1 MAGSGSGS
9 GTGSGSGSGSGPVV
23 YPLASG
29 EALTVEV
36 LEPPLGE
43 IAGRIEYW
51 WRDVRAPL
59 LEGALAATSRDRFV
73 VGVVGGEY
81 AGSMTYATARAGGDV
96 AVLGMVWTRPDQRRK
111 GIARALLG
119 HTLDE
124 FRAAGGAAM
133 YLCTTN
139 PHAFA
144 LYARAGFR
152 PLTGD
157 GMRYLAP
164 GREDFDRT
172 YFAAAGPAAVRDATW
187 GDLAGVVALYNHPH
201 PDLLVKDYHAPRR
214 VMRDVRYESHYLR
227 VWKPASEGRGC
238 VLVLEN
244 PLGRVVGIAS
254 AVETDGFYE
263 QHVHL
268 VDCWACPAY
277 LDALPVLLEALVRRA
292 AAGGAEVVQAY
303 LAAGDAPKRAA
314 FAAAGFGVEARL
326 RDRLLAGAAGAGR
339 VDLLVYSRFLGPRTA
354 GLRPTGSYYGGRGA
368 IHRLPEGDGDPRRA

>member
-1 MAGSGSGS
+1 MA
-9 GTGSGSGSGSGPVV
+9 TSGPAV
-23 YPLASG
+23 YPLAGG
-29 EALTVEV
+29 ERLTVDV

-43 IAGRIEYW
+43 YAGRIEYW
-51 WRDVRAPL
+51 WRDVRTPL

-73 VGVVGGEY
+73 VGLVDGVY

-96 AVLGMVWTRPDQRRK
+96 AVLGMVWTREDQRRK
-111 GIARALLG
+111 GIARTLLS
-119 HTLDE
+119 HTLAD
-124 FRAAGGAAM
+124 FRAGGGAAM
-133 YLCTTN
+133 HLCTTN

-144 LYARAGFR
+144 LYAQAGFR

-164 GREDFDRT
+164 GHEDFDRT

-201 PDLLVKDYHAPRR
+201 PDWLVKDYHAPRR

-244 PLGRVVGIAS
+244 PLRRVVGIAS
-254 AVETDGFYE
+254 AVETESFHE

-277 LDALPVLLEALVRRA
+277 LDALPALLDALARRA

-303 LAAGDAPKRAA
+303 LAAGDGPKLAA

-326 RDRLLAGAAGAGR
+326 RDRLLADEGGTGR
-339 VDLLVYSRFLGPRTA
+339 VDLLVVSRFLGPRTA
-354 GLRPTGSYYGGRGA
+354 RLRPTGSYYGGRGA
-368 IHRLPEGDGDPRRA
+368 IHRRPGGSGDPSRP